1 MCRTQVQFN
10 PFRTRTQTETRV
22 LTHDCAAAST
32 YTNTRRDLQF
42 QLHADLRTPPATLL
56 QLQLPDS
63 SAVLSQGHVAW
74 GV

>member
-1 MCRTQVQFN
+1 MLKHPPPGRMTARKGFD
-10 PFRTRTQTETRV
+10 
-22 LTHDCAAAST
+22 THDCAAAST